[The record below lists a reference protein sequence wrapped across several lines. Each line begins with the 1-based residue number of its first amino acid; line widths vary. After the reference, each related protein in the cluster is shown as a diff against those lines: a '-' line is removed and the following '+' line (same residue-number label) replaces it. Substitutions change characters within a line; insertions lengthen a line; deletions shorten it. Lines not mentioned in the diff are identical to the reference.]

1 MDLDESNYGQ
11 LCSTPNILS
20 TNYVGRESI
29 VDTRREKPKVRR
41 KNQNFA
47 QKKFL
52 DLGQKIK
59 CLFELESHPLWDCFI
74 EF

>member
-20 TNYVGRESI
+20 TDYVGRESI

-41 KNQNFA
+41 KNQNFG
-47 QKKFL
+47 QKKIF
-52 DLGQKIK
+52 GFRSKN
-59 CLFELESHPLWDCFI
+59 
-74 EF
+74 